1 MRSVLNLTG
10 DCLVPMSQS
19 WAHRRNKKRSAAQ
32 SSLCLRAVHI
42 CRPNVHHWNLLS
54 LSLTCFH
61 VILLVTVV
69 SSSPQNYVFSIS
81 ETWILS
87 ELPVCLVCQPHVPS
101 TGIFGFPEEEENK
114 YWYTYKYLYIYCID
128 IDIINVVA
136 WEYDEITREQTFCV
150 SENLRNIKKLRE
162 NRKNLI
168 KKGFLTFI
176 CEDVRILSDM
186 IFLLIN
192 HFSNLSSKNDW
203 KSIVAGS

>member
-54 LSLTCFH
+54 LSLTCFC

-128 IDIINVVA
+128 IAIINVVA
-136 WEYDEITREQTFCV
+136 WEYDEIKRKQNILCEWKPSKYQ
-150 SENLRNIKKLRE
+150 ENWEKIEK
-162 NRKNLI
+162 
-168 KKGFLTFI
+168 
-176 CEDVRILSDM
+176 M
-186 IFLLIN
+186 W
-192 HFSNLSSKNDW
+192 SKR
-203 KSIVAGS
+203 VF